1 MRNFKIS
8 KHAAERMKQRHIP
21 DPNTLEL
28 VIAKNKHKKQIK
40 KQCPENGYRKD
51 LIYWRENNKHELNC
65 CFVCSVSGVGEY
77 TVITAF
83 RLFNNVKK

>member
-1 MRNFKIS
+1 MNTFKIS
-8 KHAAERMKQRHIP
+8 EHAAYRMKQRSIP

-28 VIAKNKHKKQIK
+28 VVAKNKHKNQIK

-65 CFVCSVSGVGEY
+65 CFVCSVSGKGEFF
-77 TVITAF
+77 VITAF
-83 RLFNNVKK
+83 RLFNTTRK